1 MTSLVS
7 FLVRMGRGLGDETS
21 NAAIRAPQGERPGI
35 RHPRLAAATAAYP
48 SPPPVVPL
56 QRRPIMSCHV
66 APLAVPPEMAG
77 AGASIAAAV
86 AHLAP
91 PAVPPSVAGAHAS
104 VAAAVAHLA
113 SPAVPPGVA
122 GAHASVA
129 AAVAHLAPPAVPPG
143 VARAHASIDAA
154 PEAGPLFRA
163 AWRGRY
169 RASERIQ
176 AGRRAVTEAPNPPAA
191 AGIIPR

>member
-1 MTSLVS
+1 M
-7 FLVRMGRGLGDETS
+7 FR
-21 NAAIRAPQGERPGI
+21 
-35 RHPRLAAATAAYP
+35 
-48 SPPPVVPL
+48 
-56 QRRPIMSCHV
+56 HV
-66 APLAVPPEMAG
+66 APLAVPPELAG

-91 PAVPPSVAGAHAS
+91 PAVPPGMAGAHAS

-113 SPAVPPGVA
+113 PPAVPPGMA

>member
-7 FLVRMGRGLGDETS
+7 FWVRMERGLGDETS

-35 RHPRLAAATAAYP
+35 RHPRLAAATAGYP

-91 PAVPPSVAGAHAS
+91 PAVPP
-104 VAAAVAHLA
+104 
-113 SPAVPPGVA
+113 
-122 GAHASVA
+122 
-129 AAVAHLAPPAVPPG
+129 G

-169 RASERIQ
+169 RASECIQ

-191 AGIIPR
+191 AGIISR